1 MTSISY
7 VYTHE
12 VYMRHVLQQKVT
24 FFTCLFSIGLGLQ
37 VLHYIFVLKWKCSTQ
52 HKQALI
58 GEIKTG
64 KKKVHEIVL
73 QFLLSSVISSIII
86 TLIVPINWVKNKMD

>member
-1 MTSISY
+1 
-7 VYTHE
+7 
-12 VYMRHVLQQKVT
+12 MRHVLQQKVT
-24 FFTCLFSIGLGLQ
+24 FFTCLFSIGLGHQ

-52 HKQALI
+52 HKQALF

-64 KKKVHEIVL
+64 GKKKL
-73 QFLLSSVISSIII
+73 TKSFSSFFLSAVISSIII